1 MTKTMRRHDSRI
13 VALSAL
19 FCWEVGKA
27 SPEDSFAGVARD
39 FFAASEVSDTFSHY
53 NYAARLFLAA
63 VTNADKIDG
72 AISRA
77 SQGWQISR
85 MPRMDLSILRLAV
98 AEATYIKEAPLEV
111 IIDEALELAKEFST
125 HASPRFVNGVLMGIF
140 RETGYVPKSTK

>member
-1 MTKTMRRHDSRI
+1 MTTKTMRRHDSRI

-19 FCWEVGKA
+19 FCWEVGKNT
-27 SPEDSFAGVARD
+27 PEDSFAGVARD
-39 FFAASEVSDTFSHY
+39 FFGAAGASDTLAQY
-53 NYAARLFLAA
+53 NYAAKLFLAA
-63 VTNADKIDG
+63 VTNVAEIDQ

-85 MPRMDLSILRLAV
+85 MPKIDLSIVRLAL
-98 AEATYIKEAPLEV
+98 AEANYLKEAPFEV

-140 RETGYVPKSTK
+140 RETG